1 MIDIGAYEGN
11 NTAPTISCPGPIT
24 LNYVPPTGPVAT
36 VSVNV
41 ADADGDP
48 LVVVWTVDG
57 TAYQTNLVAAGGPP
71 TAASVTFT
79 AAFGAGSHSILVR
92 VIDSTQC
99 EATCSTSIFVAQV
112 EDPPFPPVSGCIS
125 VLQLGAAKVSITG
138 PAGGILGDV
147 AISPKGIMSM
157 TGDQYVSGTIMLG
170 SGATFANSSHGTA
183 QVARNVDLSGE
194 INNAYAMAAAAA
206 SMPCTQSFAKLD
218 GKTVTTIIGGP
229 GVNVIRVG
237 DITLSGKQLTLLAPA
252 GASFIINVRGK
263 FVLTGGGQGPQIRV
277 AGGLQPQDVL
287 YNIMGTGADVAF
299 SGGGG
304 GVNCC
309 AAVVDGTVLAPLRK
323 IALSPGLVN
332 GAVISAKDISIVS
345 GASVRCPASP

>member
-1 MIDIGAYEGN
+1 
-11 NTAPTISCPGPIT
+11 
-24 LNYVPPTGPVAT
+24 
-36 VSVNV
+36 
-41 ADADGDP
+41 
-48 LVVVWTVDG
+48 
-57 TAYQTNLVAAGGPP
+57 
-71 TAASVTFT
+71 
-79 AAFGAGSHSILVR
+79 AFGSGSHSILVR

-194 INNAYAMAAAAA
+194 INNAYAMA
-206 SMPCTQSFAKLD
+206 
-218 GKTVTTIIGGP
+218 G
-229 GVNVIRVG
+229 
-237 DITLSGKQLTLLAPA
+237 
-252 GASFIINVRGK
+252 
-263 FVLTGGGQGPQIRV
+263 
-277 AGGLQPQDVL
+277 
-287 YNIMGTGADVAF
+287 
-299 SGGGG
+299 
-304 GVNCC
+304 